1 MKWGEFKKAVE
12 AAGVTD
18 EMTVSFVDVYCPE
31 AVEELRVEVESI
43 EEVRSGLELTYPQ
56 GELPSPTVPER
67 REFAVTN

>member
-18 EMTVSFVDVYCPE
+18 KMTVSFVDVYCPE
-31 AVEELRVEVESI
+31 AATELRVEIEPI
-43 EEVRSGLELTYPQ
+43 EEIPDAQ
-56 GELPSPTVPER
+56 LPGRTASAAADADAAQ

>member
-31 AVEELRVEVESI
+31 AATELRVEIEPVES
-43 EEVRSGLELTYPQ
+43 SMLAPPPAEL
-56 GELPSPTVPER
+56 
-67 REFAVTN
+67 EFAVTN